1 MQRQRHSLR
10 LSNAN
15 KSKTPDDSLQGILR
29 HSKPVM
35 YYLFIILMF
44 LFVLFKKFTGF
55 KQPQE
60 TASQGKKTLKKYF
73 WYMNC

>member
-15 KSKTPDDSLQGILR
+15 KSKIADNFLQ
-29 HSKPVM
+29 
-35 YYLFIILMF
+35 
-44 LFVLFKKFTGF
+44 GF

-60 TASQGKKTLKKYF
+60 TASQGKQPQETTAHGKKILKKILQVPK
-73 WYMNC
+73 NKTHKLSPSILKVIHQ